1 MKIRTKTRTKTFKP
15 ENTYYTSVTLYDPD
29 CPNQSEI
36 ARFTNFYE
44 ATDFITSNGYSIVY
58 LQDTPQEQSQRW
70 GVRQWT
76 R

>member
-1 MKIRTKTRTKTFKP
+1 MSKRNINLKP
-15 ENTYYTSVTLYDPD
+15 ENTYYTSVTLYNPD
-29 CPNQSEI
+29 SPKQEVI
-36 ARFTNFYE
+36 AHFTDFYE
-44 ATDFITSNGYSIVY
+44 ATRFITAKGYSIVY